1 MPNPYD
7 TLRFVGRLLTQ
18 PKTVGAV
25 APSSR
30 ALGRAMAA
38 QIDVGGGGPIL
49 ELGPGTGVA
58 TAALIARGAA
68 PERITA
74 VEYDPDFARLVA
86 QRFPKVKVIA
96 GDAFDLEKTLGAHHG
111 GLFSG
116 AISGVPLLNHS
127 MERRRIFLEGVLER
141 LRPGASYVQFSYGLR
156 CPVEPP
162 AGVTVVQAAFV
173 LFNLPPA
180 RVWVYRKA

>member
-7 TLRFVGRLLTQ
+7 TLRFVGRLITR
-18 PKTVGAV
+18 PKMVGAV

-38 QIDVGGGGPIL
+38 QLDVSGDGQIL

-74 VEYDPDFARLVA
+74 VEYDPDFAKLVA
-86 QRFPKVKVIA
+86 QRFPRVKVIT
-96 GDAFDLEKTLGAHHG
+96 GDAFDLEKMLGAHRDE
-111 GLFSG
+111 LFSG
-116 AISGVPLLNHS
+116 ALSGVPLLNHS
-127 MERRRIFLEGVLER
+127 MQRRQIFLEGVLKR
-141 LRPGASYVQFSYGLR
+141 LKPGASYVQFSYGLH

-180 RVWVYRKA
+180 RVWVYRKP